1 MKLIRNADVYAPEHL
16 GHRDILVE
24 GERITAMEEHIDLP
38 QEMPF
43 LEQINAAGQIVT
55 PGFVDLH
62 EHITGGGGEGGPSTR
77 VPEASL
83 KTLIQCGVTTVVG
96 LLGTDG
102 ISRSLENLLAKAQSF
117 EEEGITARILSG
129 SYGYPPVTFFG
140 SPERDLQLLD
150 MVIGVKTAM
159 SDHRS
164 SNIGSHEL
172 IALGTDVR
180 RGSML
185 GGKAG
190 FVTIHMGSGKAGL
203 RPLLQ
208 ALEESDLPPRTFLPT
223 HMSRTDS
230 LLQEGVQL
238 MAMGGRIDLTAGED
252 AAENRALADRIADLL
267 KQGFRSGL
275 SVSSDAYG
283 SMPRFNEN
291 KELIGLTYGT
301 PSCLQEL
308 LRILVQEKSVPLEEA
323 LCLFTANPAAVMG
336 MSSRKGTIQPG
347 SDADLLLYDEHLQIQ
362 AVLARGRIALQ
373 GGIAYLHGR
382 FE

>member
-1 MKLIRNADVYAPEHL
+1 MKLIRNADIYAPEHL
-16 GHRDILVE
+16 GTRDILIE
-24 GERITAMEEHIDLP
+24 GETIAAIEDHIDLAP
-38 QEMPF
+38 LPF
-43 LEQINAAGQIVT
+43 LEVIDAAGMKLT

-62 EHITGGGGEGGPSTR
+62 EHITGGGGEGGPTTR

-83 KTLIQCGVTTVVG
+83 KVLVQCGVTTVVG

-117 EEEGITARILSG
+117 QEEGITARILSG
-129 SYGYPPVTFFG
+129 SYGFPPCTFLG
-140 SPERDLQLLD
+140 SVERDLQL
-150 MVIGVKTAM
+150 MEPVIGVKTAM

-164 SNIGSHEL
+164 SNIGAEEL
-172 IALGTDVR
+172 IALGTAVR

-185 GGKAG
+185 ASKTG

-203 RPLLQ
+203 QPLLE
-208 ALEESDLPPRTFLPT
+208 ALAASDLPPRTFLPT

-238 MAMGGRIDLTAGED
+238 MKLGGRIDLTAGENTE
-252 AAENRALADRIADLL
+252 ENRALAETLMQL
-267 KQGFRSGL
+267 CSQGFLDRM

-283 SMPRFNEN
+283 SMPKFNEK

-308 LRILVQEKSVPLEEA
+308 LRILVQEAGMPLSDA
-323 LCLFTANPAAVMG
+323 LALFTSGPAEVMG
-336 MSSRKGTIQPG
+336 MSSRKGRIRIG
-347 SDADLLLYDEHLQIQ
+347 CDADLLLYDDALQLCTVI
-362 AVLARGRIALQ
+362 ARGRTAFKEGHAL
-373 GGIAYLHGR
+373 LHGR